1 MKFKF
6 VNEGSRGEVDITFGG
21 IMELDKLVDRY
32 ISEREN
38 LLANE
43 DGNEDYVNEFM
54 EIEFGG
60 ITEKCFVEIYFGE
73 EDSVKV
79 YMEQVKLIRFICI

>member
-1 MKFKF
+1 MFKF

-21 IMELDKLVDRY
+21 IKELDKLVDRY
-32 ISEREN
+32 INEREN

-54 EIEFGG
+54 EMEFGG
-60 ITEKCFVEIYFGE
+60 ITEECFCEISFGE
-73 EDSVKV
+73 EDSVKI
-79 YMEQVKLIRFICI
+79 YLEE

>member
-6 VNEGSRGEVDITFGG
+6 VNEGSRGEVDITFGD
-21 IMELDKLVDRY
+21 IIELDKLVDRY

-60 ITEKCFVEIYFGE
+60 ITEKCFVEIFFGE
-73 EDSVKV
+73 EDNVKV
-79 YMEQVKLIRFICI
+79 FIEGEK

>member
-21 IMELDKLVDRY
+21 IIELDKLVDRY

-60 ITEKCFVEIYFGE
+60 ITEKCFVEICFGE

-79 YMEQVKLIRFICI
+79 FIEEK